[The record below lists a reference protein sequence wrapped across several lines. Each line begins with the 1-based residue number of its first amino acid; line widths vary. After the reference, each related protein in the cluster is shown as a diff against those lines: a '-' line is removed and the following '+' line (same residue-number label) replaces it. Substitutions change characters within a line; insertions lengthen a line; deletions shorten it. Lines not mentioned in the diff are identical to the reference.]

1 MYQYPEIHLAN
12 REILEL
18 KKSLTIAVN
27 IIEQSEH
34 RIEILK
40 DTIEIQ
46 KASIQQLSSLLDN
59 VENVFQIQ
67 VDKQR
72 ELKEQAQAQL
82 RLVEKNVSLK

>member
-1 MYQYPEIHLAN
+1 MSNSVELQLAN
-12 REILEL
+12 REIVEL

-27 IIEQSEH
+27 IIEQSEQ

-46 KASIQQLSSLLDN
+46 KASIHQLSSLLDN

-72 ELKEQAQAQL
+72 LLKEQAQAQL
-82 RLVEKNVSLK
+82 RLVKGHTVS